1 MTRAPHRRKAIE
13 LISEAHLGGAGLV
26 SLRSE
31 IGIYLCTL
39 KR

>member
-1 MTRAPHRRKAIE
+1 MSPAAHRRKPIE
-13 LISEAHLGGAGLV
+13 LISDAHLGGAGLV
-26 SLRSE
+26 SVRSE